1 MWLQCHHR
9 FDYLSGLTQASA
21 TVQNTYRG
29 GKYFMG
35 TAAQQ
40 ETLAHFWVGESHLE
54 AVVLA
59 YE

>member
-1 MWLQCHHR
+1 MQ
-9 FDYLSGLTQASA
+9 D
-21 TVQNTYRG
+21 TYCG
-29 GKYFMG
+29 GQYFMR
-35 TAAQQ
+35 TAAQK

>member
-1 MWLQCHHR
+1 MR
-9 FDYLSGLTQASA
+9 D
-21 TVQNTYRG
+21 TYRG
-29 GKYFMG
+29 RKYFVR

>member
-1 MWLQCHHR
+1 MR
-9 FDYLSGLTQASA
+9 
-21 TVQNTYRG
+21 
-29 GKYFMG
+29 

-59 YE
+59 YEKTNSKQT

>member
-1 MWLQCHHR
+1 M
-9 FDYLSGLTQASA
+9 
-21 TVQNTYRG
+21 QNTYRG
-29 GKYFMG
+29 GKYFMR

-54 AVVLA
+54 AVVLP